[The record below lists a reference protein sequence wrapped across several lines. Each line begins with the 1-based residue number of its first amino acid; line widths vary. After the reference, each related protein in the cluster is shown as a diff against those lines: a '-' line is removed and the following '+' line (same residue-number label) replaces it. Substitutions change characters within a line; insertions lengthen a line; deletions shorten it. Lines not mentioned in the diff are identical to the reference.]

1 MHEFSL
7 CQGLISALY
16 KQPLLREGRRLNRI
30 EVTIGPLSGVESQ
43 LLAHAFPL
51 VIRDTPFSE
60 IELTLV
66 ETELV
71 IQCLECH
78 KLSGVLINQLCCPK
92 CLCEQTQVVQGN
104 ECSLTHL
111 FYGETGN
118 V

>member
-16 KQPLLREGRRLNRI
+16 KQPLLKENRRLNRI
-30 EVTIGPLSGVESQ
+30 EVSIGPLSGVEAQ

-66 ETELV
+66 ETEIV
-71 IQCLECH
+71 VQCLGCQ
-78 KLSGVLINQLCCPK
+78 KLSSVPINLLICPK

-104 ECSLTHL
+104 ECNLTHL
-111 FYGETGN
+111 FYGETES